1 MPFKMRYKNLEEVI
15 DQLYNASKKHAGQA
29 KVIEKH
35 LKSIKSPP
43 TKDGSLQDFQ
53 SGTKGHNPDT
63 MSASHEDFHLKQSG
77 ESPAKAT
84 RKVCLPKAKI
94 ARMSKAERQKVINA
108 KRAAAAQGKT
118 RRSSKSFIRDG
129 STRSKGLRDWVKQDW
144 RQVANPSKKCGE
156 K

>member
-35 LKSIKSPP
+35 LEKLESSPV
-43 TKDGSLQDFQ
+43 
-53 SGTKGHNPDT
+53 
-63 MSASHEDFHLKQSG
+63 
-77 ESPAKAT
+77 KAT
-84 RKVCLPKAKI
+84 RKVCLPLAKI
-94 ARMSKAERQKVINA
+94 RRMSKAQKQKVIRA
-108 KRAAAAQGKT
+108 KQAAANKGET
-118 RRSSKSFIRDG
+118 RRSSSSNIKDG
-129 STRSKGLRDWVKQDW
+129 STRSRDLRHWVKQDW